1 MFSVWPPDAA
11 ESTETRSNT
20 RRGRNCQNCGRFT
33 IGQGASG
40 PVARRELGRK
50 IDQTKSRGFCRCIRA
65 SVAQDANPRIDNIW
79 GVTLRSVKKLAS
91 TTCYAKQMIL
101 PENRTLAFSTLL
113 FWGPILGTDW
123 GSAEFYFG
131 IRRVRF
137 WQLQSPML
145 AFAAF
150 HSGGQTRRI
159 TKWLF

>member
-1 MFSVWPPDAA
+1 
-11 ESTETRSNT
+11 
-20 RRGRNCQNCGRFT
+20 
-33 IGQGASG
+33 
-40 PVARRELGRK
+40 
-50 IDQTKSRGFCRCIRA
+50 
-65 SVAQDANPRIDNIW
+65 
-79 GVTLRSVKKLAS
+79 
-91 TTCYAKQMIL
+91 MIL

-159 TKWLF
+159 TKWLFSNSNALSKISFALLEAFKIRMLFRKSCLRFWEPRPSEQGGL